1 MRSGFDAN
9 IYSLQDPGY
18 QFPATYQPQ
27 SNADATNP
35 NALPDTSQQFDRAAA
50 MGYGVLEKRKK
61 KAEAFV
67 QTKEYDES
75 AYEQA
80 TNEAEDEEL
89 EKGFLSED
97 VQRFLDE
104 QAMKRGQAEKE
115 EKKEEKEEGK

>member
-1 MRSGFDAN
+1 
-9 IYSLQDPGY
+9 
-18 QFPATYQPQ
+18 
-27 SNADATNP
+27 
-35 NALPDTSQQFDRAAA
+35 

-104 QAMKRGQAEKE
+104 QAMKRNEAEKEAEKE
-115 EKKEEKEEGK
+115 EEK